1 MDVTNVW
8 PLMLYMLVMLKFLM
22 LIMVF
27 FLKLFTQKQKIKRE
41 KRGTM
46 PIRYILDL
54 NGGSVEVTITVKE
67 KS

>member
-1 MDVTNVW
+1 MTPYVIYVSYVKVCTVN
-8 PLMLYMLVMLKFLM
+8 YG
-22 LIMVF
+22 F